1 MFCPNCGS
9 ENPDQANFCTKCGN
23 QINPN
28 AEGQVPQQYQQQPPP
43 QYYQQPPPQYGRPDM
58 KETFT
63 HSAVSGAG
71 TYAGCCCMNALSNL
85 LCDACG

>member
-1 MFCPNCGS
+1 MFCSSCGS
-9 ENPDQANFCTKCGN
+9 ENAEQANFCTKCGN
-23 QINPN
+23 QLNPD
-28 AEGQVPQQYQQQPPP
+28 AEGGQVPQQFQQQPPP
-43 QYYQQPPPQYGRPDM
+43 QYYQQQQYGRPDM
-58 KETFT
+58 KETFK